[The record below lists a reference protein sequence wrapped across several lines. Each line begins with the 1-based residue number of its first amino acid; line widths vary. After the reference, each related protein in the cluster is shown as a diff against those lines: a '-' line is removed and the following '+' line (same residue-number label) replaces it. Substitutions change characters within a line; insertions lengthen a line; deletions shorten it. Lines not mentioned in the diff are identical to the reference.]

1 MADTLMQCLGILQYL
16 KGQYDS
22 MNDNKKMVHY
32 LLKRV
37 FDMDPVLKSM
47 AIFTSLNDDKMKIL
61 RQVF

>member
-1 MADTLMQCLGILQYL
+1 MADTLMHCLGILQYL
-16 KGQYDS
+16 KEQYDN
-22 MNDNKKMVHY
+22 MNDNKKIVHY

>member
-37 FDMDPVLKSM
+37 FEMEPVLKSM
-47 AIFTSLNDDKMKIL
+47 AIPRASMTT
-61 RQVF
+61 R